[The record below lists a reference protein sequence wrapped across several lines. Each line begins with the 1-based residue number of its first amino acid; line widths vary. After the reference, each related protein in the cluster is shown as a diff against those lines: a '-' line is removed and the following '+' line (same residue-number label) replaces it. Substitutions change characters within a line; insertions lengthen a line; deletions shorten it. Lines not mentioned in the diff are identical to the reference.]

1 MENHHLGIFFQAPRI
16 RKSKFRS
23 EVLEDVIFSDL
34 NKYAQQWPNEK
45 LVARVEFFPGLLQ
58 LQNGIQ
64 WKKWI
69 AVELNCR
76 WLQYLGLTMFVE
88 VAVSGCPWAI
98 S

>member
-1 MENHHLGIFFQAPRI
+1 MENHQYLGIFFQAPQI

-23 EVLEDVIFSDL
+23 EFLEDVILSDL
-34 NKYAQQWPNEK
+34 NKYAPQWPNEK
-45 LVARVEFFPGLLQ
+45 LMARVEFFPELLQ

-76 WLQYLGLTMFVE
+76 
-88 VAVSGCPWAI
+88 
-98 S
+98 